1 MSSLADSTSKNT
13 IGRKSFGSI
22 GGNEPIQKATGL
34 RLFFIMMLAR
44 AYPRIIGM
52 RREPSWL
59 FFETILPLMG
69 TMSYVFVYRA
79 LSASSDYVGFV
90 VFGGA
95 MVAFW
100 LNVLWSMASQL
111 YWDKDAGNLELYIIA
126 PGPLMAILLGMALG

>member
-1 MSSLADSTSKNT
+1 MRSLAETQREPSKSLT
-13 IGRKSFGSI
+13 SI

-44 AYPRIIGM
+44 AYPRITGM

-69 TMSYVFVYRA
+69 TMSNVFVYRA
-79 LSASSDYVGFV
+79 LNASSDYIGFV

-111 YWDKDAGNLELYIIA
+111 YW
-126 PGPLMAILLGMALG
+126 